1 MYLFTGDYAAAKQ
14 RELRDEAEHDRM
26 RRQARRGG
34 GSSERFQTRIDRGPG
49 RPRRFIIGLKCLMQ
63 AQL

>member
-14 RELRDEAEHDRM
+14 RELRDEAARDRM
-26 RRQARRGG
+26 RRRARRGG
-34 GSSERFQTRIDRGPG
+34 GSAERSQTRIDRRPG
-49 RPRRFIIGLKCLMQ
+49 RPRRFMTGLKYLMQ